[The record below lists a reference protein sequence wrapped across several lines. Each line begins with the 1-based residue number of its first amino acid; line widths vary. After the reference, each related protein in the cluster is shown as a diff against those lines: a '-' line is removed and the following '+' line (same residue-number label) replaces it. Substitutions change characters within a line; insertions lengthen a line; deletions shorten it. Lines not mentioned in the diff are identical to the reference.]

1 MRYQIYHE
9 RALEL
14 CFEGQ
19 RLIDLIRWGCFEC
32 VDLDKSQMVN
42 PELWEMILDHEP
54 EYLNW
59 QPGREFLAIPVAEVN
74 ANYLIEQDPAYQ

>member
-1 MRYQIYHE
+1 
-9 RALEL
+9 
-14 CFEGQ
+14 
-19 RLIDLIRWGCFEC
+19 
-32 VDLDKSQMVN
+32 MVN